1 VDYRRKKIAEDLD
14 EDDYE
19 DYGEQ
24 AEDVGR
30 LAELRGE
37 EKVIQV
43 MHTVDADGNKVQKG
57 RKTILT
63 ERDKFK
69 NHCGNDLKNIC
80 NFCKTNTRAS
90 FKMECEDSG
99 TFFDD
104 ECCAKYVLSQEPD
117 FLEQMEWLE
126 I

>member
-80 NFCKTNTRAS
+80 KFCKTNTRAS

-104 ECCAKYVLSQEPD
+104 E
-117 FLEQMEWLE
+117 
-126 I
+126 